1 MQVIT
6 RDDAKAQ
13 GMTTY
18 FTGKPCRHGHITE
31 RFTVNQRCRECAR
44 VDSLRRYHADAVER
58 TRKTREYQRQNKDR
72 VLAKHR
78 EWIAANKER
87 VRQKEREWEARNPDK
102 KKVIRINND
111 AKRRGAP
118 GRITVRQWRSLLRE
132 ADHKCM
138 ACGSP
143 DNLTSDHI
151 VPICKGGENRITNLQ
166 VLCLD
171 CNRKK
176 HRRIIDYRKK
186 EQAA

>member
-1 MQVIT
+1 MTPPKLASRTSSLGSKGMALMGKSPCALTKRQCGLPTLTNQPYHRLRERRTAMQVIT

-87 VRQKEREWEARNPDK
+87 VRQKERE
-102 KKVIRINND
+102 
-111 AKRRGAP
+111 
-118 GRITVRQWRSLLRE
+118 
-132 ADHKCM
+132 
-138 ACGSP
+138 
-143 DNLTSDHI
+143 
-151 VPICKGGENRITNLQ
+151 
-166 VLCLD
+166 
-171 CNRKK
+171 
-176 HRRIIDYRKK
+176 
-186 EQAA
+186 